1 MPLYV
6 QIIVDLAVFWF
17 FFGNY
22 VQKYCRTPQGK
33 RKYQLAQIE
42 KFFHNYLLRDRD
54 ILEPRYVQRLTDI
67 LDDIRNAR
75 KSNDDQLISKTLEKY
90 SNDIPGLP
98 PAKKGAKIS
107 DQLEVLVVA
116 LGLAFGV
123 RSLFIQP
130 FKIPTGSMQPTLY
143 GIHFTPAEEL
153 PSTKIGK
160 FFSFLNFSRQN
171 IDVVAKS
178 DGRFDW
184 DSMQPGKNYLPFFPS
199 TQFLIGMDVY
209 RVPGSVAEVQRSIY
223 EYYQEKA
230 RKGPLSFRQSDPL
243 IIYNQGA
250 YPIFVRQSGDLD
262 WSTMKLSPSSTAER
276 PITTLKIGSETYD
289 LPGLPEDI
297 KRNIIRLY
305 LNPSTS
311 RFFDL
316 KAGDTLI
323 RGFLETG
330 DHLFVNRLSLA
341 FKEPKRGDVMV
352 FTTDDLED
360 PDGSGF
366 GGRYYVK
373 RLVGLPGDTLKIVD
387 RKLYVKPAGE
397 NDFRLLD
404 ANDAKGF
411 ERIYS
416 ETGAYHGYAHM
427 PEPAIHLTS
436 NSAEMQIPEGHYV
449 MLGDNSENSKDSRY
463 WGSVPRKNLV
473 GKPGVVWWPL
483 SRRWGF
489 IDRLD
494 PDPAIGPTPAN
505 YPVIP

>member
-1 MPLYV
+1 
-6 QIIVDLAVFWF
+6 
-17 FFGNY
+17 
-22 VQKYCRTPQGK
+22 
-33 RKYQLAQIE
+33 
-42 KFFHNYLLRDRD
+42 
-54 ILEPRYVQRLTDI
+54 
-67 LDDIRNAR
+67 
-75 KSNDDQLISKTLEKY
+75 
-90 SNDIPGLP
+90 
-98 PAKKGAKIS
+98 
-107 DQLEVLVVA
+107 
-116 LGLAFGV
+116 
-123 RSLFIQP
+123 
-130 FKIPTGSMQPTLY
+130 MQPTLY
-143 GIHFTPAEEL
+143 GIHFTPAEKL
-153 PSTKIGK
+153 PSTKIGR
-160 FFSFLNFSRQN
+160 FFSFLNFSRRN
-171 IDVVAKS
+171 LDVVARS

-184 DSMQPGKNYLPFFPS
+184 DSMQPAKSYPFFPS

-250 YPIFVRQSGDLD
+250 YPIFVRQSGELD
-262 WSTMKLSPSSTAER
+262 WSTMKLAAQSTAER
-276 PITTLKIGSETYD
+276 PVTTLKIGSETYE
-289 LPGLPEDI
+289 LPGQPEDI
-297 KRNIIRLY
+297 KRNIIRMY

-360 PDGSGF
+360 PDGTGF

-373 RLVGLPGDTLKIVD
+373 RLVGLPGDTLKLVD
-387 RKLYVKPAGE
+387 RKLYVKAKGE
-397 NDFRLLD
+397 SDFRLLD
-404 ANDAKGF
+404 ARDAKGF

-436 NSAEMQIPEGHYV
+436 NSAEMQIPDGHYV

-463 WGSVPRKNLV
+463 WGTVPRKNLV